1 MLSGHIDVRMHAP
14 SLWRFGALADQNG
27 FENGRNTVW
36 FGAAI
41 DKLGVLISSSED

>member
-27 FENGRNTVW
+27 FVNGRDTAW

-41 DKLGVLISSSED
+41 DRRAVLVSSSED